1 MTGEKLFHQPLYL
14 VSVRPF
20 GRFGSTRCLF
30 EVEEGTQNN
39 NQQQQQHQQHQ
50 QPVADLIIYCT
61 SLFFSPCA
69 LIQRSLND

>member
-30 EVEEGTQNN
+30 EVEGGGAQNN
-39 NQQQQQHQQHQ
+39 NQDQQQ
-50 QPVADLIIYCT
+50 
-61 SLFFSPCA
+61 
-69 LIQRSLND
+69 